1 MADVREVS
9 KQLDETFGEFEGL
22 PTADGGATT
31 RSAFGSGSLMTV
43 VDRGGV
49 LYVQDESTQLDV
61 MRGGPTDEIV
71 WQRRLATLDR
81 NEAIEWLAK
90 LDRKLTPRR
99 GLQARRDGVWGE
111 APRVVNEG
119 RVLLLVHGTFSNI
132 DNLLNGIAGSGID
145 ARFWSWA
152 EDRYDQILAFDH
164 PTLSVS
170 PMLNALQLARL
181 LGNTEAAIDVV
192 CHSRGGLVTRWWLE
206 AFDDEPG
213 ARRAMFVG
221 SPLAGTGLA
230 APPNIKGT
238 LSLLANISQAMGMV
252 TTVVPL
258 MSIVGVLFKVVS
270 SITTLAATT
279 PALDAALAMVPGL
292 VAQSRV
298 GNNHELLSL
307 RQSVGPWRDAYFAV
321 TSNFESEAAGW
332 RFWRNFRRDSLMD
345 RGVDLVFDG
354 PNDLVVDTGSM
365 TEFTESLALP
375 EDQVLDY
382 GTTDVVHHMNYF
394 EQPTTLDFIVERFD
408 P

>member
-1 MADVREVS
+1 
-9 KQLDETFGEFEGL
+9 
-22 PTADGGATT
+22 
-31 RSAFGSGSLMTV
+31 
-43 VDRGGV
+43 
-49 LYVQDESTQLDV
+49 
-61 MRGGPTDEIV
+61 
-71 WQRRLATLDR
+71 
-81 NEAIEWLAK
+81 
-90 LDRKLTPRR
+90 
-99 GLQARRDGVWGE
+99 
-111 APRVVNEG
+111 
-119 RVLLLVHGTFSNI
+119 
-132 DNLLNGIAGSGID
+132 
-145 ARFWSWA
+145 
-152 EDRYDQILAFDH
+152 
-164 PTLSVS
+164 
-170 PMLNALQLARL
+170 
-181 LGNTEAAIDVV
+181 
-192 CHSRGGLVTRWWLE
+192 
-206 AFDDEPG
+206 
-213 ARRAMFVG
+213 
-221 SPLAGTGLA
+221 
-230 APPNIKGT
+230 
-238 LSLLANISQAMGMV
+238 
-252 TTVVPL
+252 

-394 EQPTTLDFIVERFD
+394 EQPTTLDFIVDRFD
-408 P
+408 A